1 MNFAYYLHDEKSQEQ
16 FEQTLLWFKSR
27 YNLVSIN
34 ELREHIYN
42 GKPLKNACM
51 LSVDD
56 GWRSTYDVIY
66 PVMKKHNVPFTI
78 FVSPHVMETG
88 MNFWYYTYQFCSQD
102 EIKAELIFRGWY
114 SEEAKSFA
122 ADMLLKQLPVDE
134 IYDILNAILAKH
146 PEIEIPRGFMNTNE
160 VLELHRS
167 GLVEVGA
174 HTVMHPVLANETAE
188 RVTAEVKGSVERL
201 SDILNKQV
209 ESFAYPNGIEELDFG
224 TREMD
229 IVKGC
234 GIKCAF
240 SVNPGV
246 INAKTKAMSIPRWG
260 SMARLKFGRL
270 GMYLPS
276 RANQAKIREE
286 IKKYKLL

>member
-34 ELREHIYN
+34 ELRDHIYN

-88 MNFWYYTYQFCSQD
+88 MNFWYYTYQFCNQD
-102 EIKAELIFRGWY
+102 EIKAELINRGWY
-114 SEEAKSFA
+114 SDDAKSFA
-122 ADMLLKQLPVDE
+122 ADMLLKQLPIDE
-134 IYDILNAILAKH
+134 IYNVLNAILAKH

-188 RVTAEVKGSVERL
+188 RVKTEVRGSVERL

-209 ESFAYPNGIEELDFG
+209 ESFAYPNGIENLDFG
-224 TREMD
+224 IREMD
-229 IVKGC
+229 IVKEC

-240 SVNPGV
+240 SVDPGV
-246 INAKTKAMSIPRWG
+246 INAKTNAMAIPRWG

-276 RANQAKIREE
+276 RANQTKIREE
-286 IKKYKLL
+286 IKKRKLR